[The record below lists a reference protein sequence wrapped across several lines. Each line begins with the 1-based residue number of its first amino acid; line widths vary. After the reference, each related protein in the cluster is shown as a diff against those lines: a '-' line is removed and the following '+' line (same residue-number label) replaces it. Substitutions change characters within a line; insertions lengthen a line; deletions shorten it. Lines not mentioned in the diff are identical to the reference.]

1 MVNIEDVL
9 KIITYLCVVCGFAA
23 VVPYVGI
30 SYLISFLV
38 LFCLAIYLDITAIV
52 RIPRWVLNVISV
64 LVLTLALIRVTP
76 EYLVE
81 PILDALIILVTIKL
95 LEDKKFRDYMQIY
108 ALCIFLLIGSS
119 LISLSIVFIVYFSIL
134 ATLSTISLILLAYF
148 SQDPHLTIRT
158 DSVAKIIYQSLLIC
172 AISIPASSIFFI
184 ILPRTNY
191 PILSFLNQSGYAR
204 SGFSNKV
211 ALGEVSEIQEDD
223 SAIFRAEM
231 DEVEEGSLY
240 WRGIV
245 LDVFDGIQWKR
256 STEAPVA
263 QARPIEGRK
272 IVQEIYIEPYGDK
285 ALFALDKPISVVMGN
300 VKRSHDWSSPLAR
313 HLDTLTYSLREDLHE
328 RTRYRATSV
337 PSRFLPDDSINR
349 DKYLQLPQNL
359 STRIKELVQT
369 FDTSHGEAKLV
380 DSLLKFIKWGD
391 YKYSLENLPT
401 SASPLEDF
409 LFEQKSGN
417 CEYFSSSLA
426 VMLRLAGIPA
436 RLVGGYKGGAYNK
449 AGKYYLVLQRNAHVW
464 VEAYLVNLGWIRLD
478 PTPDIFADPS
488 LMYRESLF
496 MQAKLLLDTFN
507 YYWYKLVIN
516 YDLNKQLAIIDE
528 IQATVRRPN
537 FSLNWGSFDF
547 KHHLTWASCVLAAIF
562 VIFGI
567 MKGRKSPERKLIAG
581 FEKRMIRRGYRRL
594 SSEGLEEFVARVAEA
609 DLQVKASR
617 FVKEF
622 EEVFYRDRPFRG
634 CEVKRLESVIK
645 DL

>member
-1 MVNIEDVL
+1 MVNIKDAL

-23 VVPYVGI
+23 VVPYVGT
-30 SYLISFLV
+30 SYIVSFLV
-38 LFCLAIYLDITAIV
+38 LFGLSVYLDVKAIV

-64 LVLTLALIRVTP
+64 LVLTLALFRVTP

-95 LEDKKFRDYMQIY
+95 LEDKQFRDYMQIY

-119 LISLSIVFIVYFSIL
+119 LISLSIVFMVYFSIL

-148 SQDPHLTIRT
+148 SQDPEMTIRM

-172 AISIPASSIFFI
+172 AISIPASSIFFV

-211 ALGEVSEIQEDD
+211 VLGEVSEIQEDD

-231 DEVEEGSLY
+231 EEVEEGSLY

-256 STEAPVA
+256 GAEVPVA
-263 QARPIEGRK
+263 QARPMEGRK
-272 IVQEIYIEPYGDK
+272 IVQDIYIEPYGDK
-285 ALFALDKPISVVMGN
+285 ALFALDKPISVVLGSA
-300 VKRSHDWSSPLAR
+300 KRLRHWSSPPAR
-313 HLDTLTYSLREDLHE
+313 HPDTLTYSLKEDLHE
-328 RTRYRATSV
+328 RIRYRAVSV
-337 PSRFLPDDSINR
+337 QSRFLLDDSINR
-349 DKYLQLPQNL
+349 DKYLQLPRDL
-359 STRIKELVQT
+359 STRIKELAKT
-369 FDTSHGEAKLV
+369 FDTSHGEAELV

-409 LFEQKSGN
+409 LFERKRGN

-436 RLVGGYKGGAYNK
+436 RLVGGYRGGAYNK
-449 AGKYYLVLQRNAHVW
+449 AGKYYLVLQKNAHVW
-464 VEAYLVNLGWIRLD
+464 VEGYITNLGWTRLD
-478 PTPDIFADPS
+478 PTPYSLADPAH
-488 LMYRESLF
+488 MYRESLF
-496 MQAKLLLDTFN
+496 MQVKLLLDTFN

-516 YDLNKQLAIIDE
+516 YDLNKQLTIIDK
-528 IQATVRRPN
+528 IQAAVRKPN
-537 FSLNWGSFDF
+537 FKLNWGSFDL
-547 KHHLTWASCVLAAIF
+547 KHYLTRASLLLAAVL
-562 VIFGI
+562 VIFGLT
-567 MKGRKSPERKLIAG
+567 KARKSPERKLIAG
-581 FEKRMIRRGYRRL
+581 FEKRMTRRGYRRHP
-594 SSEGLEEFVARVAEA
+594 SEGLEEFVARVAEP

-634 CEVKRLESVIK
+634 NAVKQLESTIK